1 MIIVLTFRLL
11 HVQNGY
17 CRFEE
22 AEHTYNQAMVLVKQ
36 LQGMGASPNLAS
48 LYSEFSTLYMLRS
61 NYAEV
66 SQSVEN
72 RGKVSLNT
80 SRTQLEQ

>member
-1 MIIVLTFRLL
+1 
-11 HVQNGY
+11 
-17 CRFEE
+17 
-22 AEHTYNQAMVLVKQ
+22 MVLVKQ

-66 SQSVEN
+66 GQNLNYDFLTSESIILS
-72 RGKVSLNT
+72 SLIKIIM
-80 SRTQLEQ
+80 

>member
-1 MIIVLTFRLL
+1 MSFRLL

-22 AEHTYNQAMVLVKQ
+22 AERTYNQAMVLVKQ

-66 SQSVEN
+66 SHVLNLQDW
-72 RGKVSLNT
+72 SL
-80 SRTQLEQ
+80 